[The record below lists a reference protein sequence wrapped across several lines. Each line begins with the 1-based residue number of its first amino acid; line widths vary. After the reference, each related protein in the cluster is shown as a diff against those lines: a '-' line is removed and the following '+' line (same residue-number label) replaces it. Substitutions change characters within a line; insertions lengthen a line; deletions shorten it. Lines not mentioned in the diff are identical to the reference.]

1 MSTLSTI
8 NFAEIDVTR
17 SHSKPGVAIVT
28 GASSGIGKVY
38 AERLAARGYDLIL
51 VARRQ
56 DRLEKIAN
64 ELRARFLINA
74 EAMVADL
81 AAPEGLSKVK
91 ARLSTDASI
100 SLLVNNA
107 GFSALK
113 SLTQTPDET
122 IVSMIALN
130 ITALTALSKAA
141 LIVFKRRDSGTI
153 INVGS
158 GAGFSPYP
166 GIPVYGSTK
175 AYVFLFTQ
183 SLQHEIAGTA
193 VRVQLVLP
201 GAVVSEGWDV
211 AGGNELEP
219 LPQTIVMTTEDCV
232 DAALSGLDQG
242 ETITAPS
249 LHDVSLQSNYLALSS
264 TLLQSVFDATPAERY
279 RFN

>member
-1 MSTLSTI
+1 MTQTHPSS
-8 NFAEIDVTR
+8 
-17 SHSKPGVAIVT
+17 PGTAIVT

-38 AERLAARGYDLIL
+38 AERLAARGHDLIL

-56 DRLEKIAN
+56 ERLKTLASD
-64 ELRARFLINA
+64 LRERFSVQA
-74 EAMVADL
+74 EALVADL
-81 AAPEGLSKVK
+81 STPDGVSAVAT
-91 ARLSTDASI
+91 RLSRDASI

-107 GFSALK
+107 GFSTLK
-113 SLTQTPDET
+113 PLTQTPDDT
-122 IVSMIALN
+122 IASMIALN

-141 LIVFKRRDSGTI
+141 LVAFRSRDAGTI
-153 INVGS
+153 INIGS

-175 AYVFLFTQ
+175 AYVFLFTR
-183 SLQHEIAGTA
+183 SLQQEVEGTA

-219 LPQTIVMTTEDCV
+219 LPQSIVMSTEDCV

-242 ETITAPS
+242 EAVTAPS
-249 LHDVSLQSNYLALSS
+249 LHDASVLSDYIALSGKV
-264 TLLQSVFDATPAERY
+264 LQSVFDARPAARY
-279 RFN
+279 RSNRLQPA